1 MSEVDPTTLFGFN
14 PNSLYAKLFVDIYK
28 LTTPNKNQDKP
39 IDVDANMNIKFC
51 DNVSDD
57 DEMEE
62 GEIDDNDNIIEPS
75 VPIKKPKLKKAVHHR
90 PHSLDHT
97 PGQGSGQA
105 SKMIGPPGYP
115 CDMPRPGGL
124 SGREMISKSPPSNL
138 LDLQAQIDLDN
149 NPARLHWLHLLLDF
163 MQSRG
168 TPIKFSPT
176 NPTAVSIS
184 SEVETSKEALDLY
197 SLYQNTNVL
206 AGGLMGCTETK
217 GWRQVAVLMNVPVQ
231 KAFVLRSIY
240 QKYLFPFEE
249 FQKNKE
255 RKALLPTP
263 VMSSMQ
269 GTSFQAVQGNKER
282 RFCDFQRGRGGVK
295 KGNIK
300 KRLGFKKKG
309 GNFKRGGPPPG
320 FGGFHG

>member
-1 MSEVDPTTLFGFN
+1 MDPTTLFGFN
-14 PNSLYAKLFVDIYK
+14 PNSPYAKLFVDIYK
-28 LTTPNKNQDKP
+28 LTAPNKNQDKQV
-39 IDVDANMNIKFC
+39 DVDANMNIKFC

-62 GEIDDNDNIIEPS
+62 GEIDENDNM
-75 VPIKKPKLKKAVHHR
+75 IKAIVLIQKPKLKKPVYHR
-90 PHSLDHT
+90 PHSLDHHA

-105 SKMIGPPGYP
+105 GKMIVSPGYP

-124 SGREMISKSPPSNL
+124 PGREMSSKSPPSNL
-138 LDLQAQIDLDN
+138 LDLQAQMDLDS

-176 NPTAVSIS
+176 IPTSVSIS
-184 SEVETSKEALDLY
+184 SEVQTGKEALDLY
-197 SLYQNTNVL
+197 SLYQNTKDL

-217 GWRQVAVLMNVPVQ
+217 GWKQVAVLMNVPVQ

-269 GTSFQAVQGNKER
+269 GTSFQAIQGNKER
-282 RFCDFQRGRGGVK
+282 RFSDFQRGRGGVK

-309 GNFKRGGPPPG
+309 GNFKRGGPPSG

>member
-1 MSEVDPTTLFGFN
+1 MLPNCITFSDYKSIRMSVVDPTTLFGFN
-14 PNSLYAKLFVDIYK
+14 PNSPYAKLFVDIYK

-39 IDVDANMNIKFC
+39 VDVNMNNKFC

-62 GEIDDNDNIIEPS
+62 GEIDDNDNTIEAS
-75 VPIKKPKLKKAVHHR
+75 VPIKKPKLKKPVHHR
-90 PHSLDHT
+90 PHSLDHA
-97 PGQGSGQA
+97 PGHGSGQA
-105 SKMIGPPGYP
+105 GKMIGSPGYL
-115 CDMPRPGGL
+115 CDMPRPVGL
-124 SGREMISKSPPSNL
+124 PGREMSTKSPPSNL
-138 LDLQAQIDLDN
+138 LDMQAQMDLDS

-176 NPTAVSIS
+176 MPTAVSIS
-184 SEVETSKEALDLY
+184 SEVLTSKEALDLY
-197 SLYQNTNVL
+197 SLYQNTKDL

-217 GWRQVAVLMNVPVQ
+217 GWKQVAVLMNVPVQ

-240 QKYLFPFEE
+240 LKYLFPFEE

-263 VMSSMQ
+263 VMSSM
-269 GTSFQAVQGNKER
+269 
-282 RFCDFQRGRGGVK
+282 
-295 KGNIK
+295 
-300 KRLGFKKKG
+300 
-309 GNFKRGGPPPG
+309 
-320 FGGFHG
+320 